1 VDWLRNRA
9 RPVVFDTALPAPAV
23 AAAHAA
29 LRVAR
34 SEPDRRRR
42 VLAHAQRLANTLRAA
57 GHDVPAT
64 ASAIVPVIVGE
75 NAAALAAMESLLA
88 RDVLAVAIRP
98 PSVAPG
104 TARLRATV
112 MATHS
117 DADVDLAVD
126 AFTHALA
133 PA

>member
-1 VDWLRNRA
+1 
-9 RPVVFDTALPAPAV
+9 
-23 AAAHAA
+23 
-29 LRVAR
+29 
-34 SEPDRRRR
+34 
-42 VLAHAQRLANTLRAA
+42 
-57 GHDVPAT
+57 
-64 ASAIVPVIVGE
+64 VIVGE